1 VSALDQLRQANR
13 REVKLDNGDRPPIVV
28 GYHLPDVEECILAGD
43 VPLPALED
51 LPKSPDRKD
60 VVQALETKGE
70 MRALMMENLAFTY
83 RLVGAMLDDING
95 EPVVEDRVAVAKA
108 FSPDQRERLF
118 RIANRKDDPD
128 TGEA

>member
-1 VSALDQLRQANR
+1 
-13 REVKLDNGDRPPIVV
+13 V

-51 LPKSPDRKD
+51 LPKSPQRED

-95 EPVVEDRVAVAKA
+95 ESVEGDRVEVAKA

-118 RIANRKDDPD
+118 KIANRKEPKPP
-128 TGEA
+128 AAR